1 MFYLLSQWSH
11 CLPRYI
17 SQSLQI
23 ILDTDLS
30 PIHIHSI
37 SKSVYSTYKAYFT
50 PLHFSPGSS
59 LTFYFKLSCLQNYWN
74 SFLILSTFILAILNL
89 IYTQLSE
96 YLYDIFGSVFSFI
109 LSFLLAS
116 HCTKIEDKIFLPF
129 VFCPLLASLDPSHF
143 VVSLALKS
151 KLRDGGR

>member
-1 MFYLLSQWSH
+1 MFYLLNQWSH
-11 CLPRYI
+11 CLSRYI

-30 PIHIHSI
+30 PIRIHTI

-59 LTFYFKLSCLQNYWN
+59 LTFYFKLSCFQNYCN

-96 YLYDIFGSVFSFI
+96 YLYNIFGSVFSLI

-116 HCTKIEDKIFLPF
+116 HCTKIEDKIFCHLCSVPY
-129 VFCPLLASLDPSHF
+129 LLL
-143 VVSLALKS
+143 
-151 KLRDGGR
+151 